1 MLVVPGMIN
10 PVEFY
15 SNRHKINAILDDIGC
30 QAHSVEHDVST
41 LKGRTSI
48 AGTAYKVA
56 RSKTYLDGLG
66 KQLVAEIKQQ
76 AAAVDAERKYIRDT
90 LDELRDSIRK
100 PLDEWEAADE
110 ARKAAHQARL
120 LRLSGISA
128 FILDTPSELDAKIA
142 QLNTLMNCH
151 WEEFGQQAEIRS
163 AIILKSLEDAREAAI
178 ARIAEAERQKEIA
191 AKNAAEKAKLEAER
205 KEIAAQQEAEKA
217 KLEAERKE
225 IAAQQE
231 AEKAKLEAERKEI
244 AELRAALVLPAVVT
258 PVAQPAGTTSQI
270 DQWAGAKR
278 TIQSWIAYGMHSD
291 VTDYI
296 AHLEVQS

>member
-1 MLVVPGMIN
+1 
-10 PVEFY
+10 
-15 SNRHKINAILDDIGC
+15 
-30 QAHSVEHDVST
+30 
-41 LKGRTSI
+41 
-48 AGTAYKVA
+48 VA

-100 PLDEWEAADE
+100 PLDEWEAAE
-110 ARKAAHQARL
+110 EVRKAAHQARL

-128 FILDTPSELDAKIA
+128 SILDTPSELDAKIV
-142 QLNTLMNCH
+142 QLNALMDH
-151 WEEFGQQAEIRS
+151 QWEEFGQQAEIRS
-163 AIILKSLEDAREAAI
+163 AIILKSLDDAREAAI

-191 AKNAAEKAKLEAER
+191 AKNA
-205 KEIAAQQEAEKA
+205 AEKA

-278 TIQSWIAYGMHSD
+278 TIQSWIAYGMHTD